1 MQTVVCFSPTHSC
14 GNFSLVTPG
23 YVLLSTQM
31 DKYVKVRMIGE
42 GSFGKALLV
51 RRKDDSKQYV
61 IKQINTSKVA
71 TAIIFTLHELTPFC
85 ASIDGQQRERVFS

>member
-1 MQTVVCFSPTHSC
+1 MQTCFPPTHSC

-71 TAIIFTLHELTPFC
+71 TAIISFTLHELTPFC